1 MQEKEKEREQYS
13 KTENTPAR
21 DRLYIKNM
29 QKDLEKKHVPKIN
42 RTGLQVIKGS
52 TIGTSNDDPIG
63 FRYLPNGATSVGG
76 AHRNSDNLQ
85 YKTLEQTLLDQSSQG
100 LQSKEPTLEEDI
112 IEKKL

>member
-1 MQEKEKEREQYS
+1 
-13 KTENTPAR
+13 
-21 DRLYIKNM
+21 M

-52 TIGTSNDDPIG
+52 TIGTSNDDPNG

-85 YKTLEQTLLDQSSQG
+85 YKTLEQTLDQSNQV
-100 LQSKEPTLEEDI
+100 LVSKNPTLEEDI